1 MVEMTMST
9 ERLNDYVCPEALV
22 HWAEKDKERMRLQC
36 LEKDIE
42 IVFLGRKC
50 FKKDLENKRLRR
62 EVKDLEKLLTDRS
75 TDHYTKALE
84 SLVKVKKA
92 KVLDNRTEGIIESLM
107 VRNEYLEKQFEEFL
121 ALKMR
126 LGIE

>member
-1 MVEMTMST
+1 MMTIGT

-22 HWAEKDKERMRLQC
+22 HWAEKDKERMRREC

-42 IVFLGRKC
+42 IIFLDREL

-84 SLVKVKKA
+84 SLVKVKKT
-92 KVLDNRTEGIIESLM
+92 KILDNRTEGIIESLM
-107 VRNEYLEKQFEEFL
+107 VRNEYLEKQLEEFL
-121 ALKMR
+121 ALKMK